1 MADRIKGITVEI
13 GGDTTGLSKALSGV
27 NREISSTQKELR
39 DVERLLKL
47 DPTNTELLRQKY
59 DLLTKAVD
67 STEAK
72 LQSLKN
78 AEQQVQA
85 QFQRGDIG
93 EGQYNALKREII
105 ETESKLRNLQT
116 NAKQAENAVKGIDE
130 KPVKEVADAADE
142 AKDSLQ
148 KAGKEASNFGDYLK
162 AEAIVEGA
170 KGVVSGL
177 RDVAEESKEYMKI
190 MASLEISSQNAG
202 YTAEETAQTYKT
214 LYGVLGDDQTAATTT
229 ANLQALKLSQQQ
241 LTEVVNGTIGA
252 WATYGDSIP
261 IDSLSEAMNE
271 TIKTGVVTGTFAD
284 VLNWAG
290 TSEDDFNAKLQAA
303 NSETERAN
311 IVLQELASQ
320 GLIDAG
326 QAWQE
331 NNKSLVE
338 TNQAN
343 ADLSDSLA
351 RLSEEVMPII
361 TKITDAISKL
371 INFILDNKDAVI
383 TALVAIGSGFA
394 AFKITGIVTS
404 LSSKFQ
410 NLFSEIKKG
419 TPIMKALNTTMSL
432 NPISLIISAIAAL
445 VSAFIYLWNN
455 CEAFRNFWITLWE
468 NIKQVFTNVWNA
480 IVGFFTETIPNA
492 WQTVVDM
499 FNAAVDWWNGLWQGV
514 GDFFKGIWDGIC
526 SFFTET
532 IPNAWNQVKSMFD
545 RVGQWWN
552 SLWQGVSNTFKRIW
566 DGFVDIAKAPING
579 IIWLINKAI
588 DGINWIIDGINS
600 IGFDVPDWLGGG
612 HVGFQIGKI
621 DNVPYL
627 AKGGTLSSGSAIV
640 GEKGPELLTMLNSG
654 KARVTP
660 LTSSQKQQGSF
671 LAGGITINIDSF
683 TNNDTS
689 KDIKQLTAYIMDE
702 INMAAQRKA
711 AVFS

>member
-1 MADRIKGITVEI
+1 
-13 GGDTTGLSKALSGV
+13 
-27 NREISSTQKELR
+27 
-39 DVERLLKL
+39 
-47 DPTNTELLRQKY
+47 
-59 DLLTKAVD
+59 
-67 STEAK
+67 
-72 LQSLKN
+72 
-78 AEQQVQA
+78 
-85 QFQRGDIG
+85 
-93 EGQYNALKREII
+93 
-105 ETESKLRNLQT
+105 
-116 NAKQAENAVKGIDE
+116 
-130 KPVKEVADAADE
+130 
-142 AKDSLQ
+142 
-148 KAGKEASNFGDYLK
+148 
-162 AEAIVEGA
+162 
-170 KGVVSGL
+170 
-177 RDVAEESKEYMKI
+177 
-190 MASLEISSQNAG
+190 
-202 YTAEETAQTYKT
+202 
-214 LYGVLGDDQTAATTT
+214 
-229 ANLQALKLSQQQ
+229 
-241 LTEVVNGTIGA
+241 
-252 WATYGDSIP
+252 
-261 IDSLSEAMNE
+261 MNE
-271 TIKTGVVTGTFAD
+271 TIKTGTVTGTFAD

-320 GLIDAG
+320 GLINAG

-338 TNQAN
+338 SNQAN
-343 ADLSDSLA
+343 AELSDSLA

-371 INFILDNKDAVI
+371 INFILDNKDAVM
-383 TALVAIGSGFA
+383 TALVAIGAGFA

-404 LSSKFQ
+404 LFSGFQ
-410 NLFSEIKKG
+410 KLFSAIKTG
-419 TPIMKALNTTMSL
+419 TPIMQALNTTMSA
-432 NPISLIISAIAAL
+432 NPIGLIISAIAAL

-455 CEAFRNFWITLWE
+455 CEAFRQFWITLWE

-526 SFFTET
+526 SFFTQT

-552 SLWQGVSNTFKRIW
+552 NLWQGVSNTFKRIW

-621 DNVPYL
+621 NNLPYL

-640 GEKGPELLTMLNSG
+640 GEKGPELLTMLDGG

-660 LTSSQKQQGSF
+660 LTNSQKQQGSF
-671 LAGGITINIDSF
+671 LTGGITINIDSF
-683 TNNDTS
+683 TNNDTT
-689 KDIKQLTAYIMDE
+689 KDVKQLTAYIMDE
-702 INMAAQRKA
+702 INMAKSEAMAVLHATLDFRRTIDVPGYERIELHPATRFIATMNYGYSGTKELNEALVSRFAVIQMPMIATESLIKLIRKNSPAIREDAAEELAALFLDLQKKCENAEISSKALDLRGLLGAINLMEKGLDIHTALDMGIANKSFDPYEQTLIRDTIQARISRKIQRKD
-711 AVFS
+711 VFRKKS